1 VEFWDIIGPL
11 TDPAA
16 YGGSPDDAFHLVVP
30 SIPGYGFSGPTRD
43 RGWDARRVA
52 RAWAE
57 LMSRLGYQRYGAQ
70 GGDWG
75 SIISRELGLAAPDHA
90 MEVPDLLTGDV
101 RDFFRPLR

>member
-1 VEFWDIIGPL
+1 
-11 TDPAA
+11 
-16 YGGSPDDAFHLVVP
+16 
-30 SIPGYGFSGPTRD
+30 
-43 RGWDARRVA
+43 
-52 RAWAE
+52 
-57 LMSRLGYQRYGAQ
+57 MSRLGYQRYGAQ